1 MTAPHRGNTGYSTYF
16 ITASTFQ
23 HETLFQTDRMAGLFV
38 EVLLG
43 YRTKKKFLLHD
54 LALCQIIFI
63 F

>member
-43 YRTKKKFLLHD
+43 YCTQEKIS
-54 LALCQIIFI
+54 AA
-63 F
+63 